1 MLRGLLGRRILATGD
16 TQTVRV
22 HHIESRPHVQGCSAP
37 LRMRHSSGELT
48 DGGGLLIVRRL
59 WDRLGMGQWL
69 DAQSGS
75 VGGHF
80 RPSLMIEM
88 WIVLLLYGGG
98 VMDDLKLLRARGVRR
113 LFGWV
118 RIPDPTTFGRWLRR
132 AGEDLVDVIDRLLWL
147 LLQRRWQMVGTP
159 SQIMVVLD
167 STVVVR
173 YGMKQAGAEVGYNP
187 KKQGRPSH
195 HPLVAFADTGDC
207 LGVLWRPGGAHTAAG
222 SSEWLRRIVSRLRA
236 LGVHDITVRMDKG
249 FFSKEMVAALTD
261 MDVRFFLKVPRHH
274 WVRRELG
281 AWRHSEKDDRI
292 WTATGMLYN
301 ARLLACEWRVPVHLT
316 SPDEL
321 AIETYKV
328 DRNAFVLT
336 NDPGVHALTAWRTY
350 NEGTLVEHRIEE
362 LGQLAI
368 GHTAVDDIGGNKL
381 LWALGALAYQMLHII
396 RTTAL
401 NGSWRTAQP
410 ERIRAWLFRLPG
422 KFTSHA
428 RKVYVQLVREEP
440 LRKQLLSAL
449 RDVGRLPP
457 LTAGL

>member
-1 MLRGLLGRRILATGD
+1 M
-16 TQTVRV
+16 RV

-37 LRMRHSSGELT
+37 LRVRHSSGELT
-48 DGGGLLIVRRL
+48 DGGGLLLVRRL
-59 WDRLGMGQWL
+59 WDGMGMGQWL
-69 DAQSGS
+69 DAQAGT

-113 LFGWV
+113 LFGWIG
-118 RIPDPTTFGRWLRR
+118 IPDPTTFGRWLRR
-132 AGEDLVDVIDRLLWL
+132 SGEELCMVIDRLLWL
-147 LLQRRWQMVGTP
+147 LIQRRWQSVGAP
-159 SQIMVVLD
+159 SRIMVVLD

-173 YGMKQAGAEVGYNP
+173 YGKKQAGAEVGYNP

-207 LGVLWRPGGAHTAAG
+207 LGVLWRPGSAHTAAG
-222 SSEWLRRIVSRLRA
+222 SLDWLRRIVGRLRA
-236 LGVHDITVRMDKG
+236 LGVHDITIRMDKG

-261 MDVRFFLKVPRHH
+261 LGVRFFLKVPRYA
-274 WVRRELG
+274 WVRREIG
-281 AWRHSEKDDRI
+281 AWRRSEKDDRI
-292 WTATGMLYN
+292 WTATGTLYG
-301 ARLLACEWRVPVHLT
+301 ARLLACEWRVAIQ

-321 AIETYKV
+321 PIDSYEIEQ
-328 DRNAFVLT
+328 NAFVLT

-350 NEGTLVEHRIEE
+350 NEGTLVEQRIEE
-362 LGQLAI
+362 LGQLAL
-368 GHTAVDDIGGNKL
+368 GRTAVDDIGGNKL
-381 LWALGALAYQMLHII
+381 LWAIGALAYQMLHII

-410 ERIRAWLFRLPG
+410 ERIRAWLLRLPG
-422 KFTSHA
+422 KFTRHA
-428 RKVYVQLVREEP
+428 RKAYVQLVRDEP

-449 RDVGRLPP
+449 REVGRLPP
-457 LTAGL
+457 LLLTAER